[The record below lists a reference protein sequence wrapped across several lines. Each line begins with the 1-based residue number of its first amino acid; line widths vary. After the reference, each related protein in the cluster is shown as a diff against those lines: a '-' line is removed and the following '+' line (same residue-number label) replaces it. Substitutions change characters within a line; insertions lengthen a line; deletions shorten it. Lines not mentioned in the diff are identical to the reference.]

1 VGLDFA
7 PRTAVSEAWGEWVTG
22 LAPWQLFGALTYDP
36 KRTRPDG
43 RPAWGHTRGPSTES
57 VQKGIRHWHK
67 ETEKLV
73 GRVALVAALEAHKT
87 GWPHVHPL
95 LAFTHELEGG
105 EIAAVGQV
113 WYKMNGYARLE
124 VPRSRDAVAAYA
136 SKYVTKELERG
147 DVLLLGPLGAM
158 ERRLR

>member
-1 VGLDFA
+1 MDYA
-7 PRTAVSEAWGEWVTG
+7 PRTPVSEAWGEWVTG

-36 KRTRPDG
+36 KRTKPDG
-43 RPAWGHTRGPSTES
+43 TLAYGHERGPSTES
-57 VQKGIRHWHK
+57 VQKAVRKWHRDS
-67 ETEKLV
+67 EKLV
-73 GRVALVAALEAHKT
+73 GRMAVVAAIEAHKT

-95 LAFTHELEGG
+95 VAFTHDLEPGEL
-105 EIAAVGQV
+105 AAVGQV
-113 WYKMNGYARLE
+113 WYKMSGFARLE

-158 ERRLR
+158 ERRMG